1 MATSEELKAD
11 GRSDGSGGRTAACRV
26 GGCFP
31 AAAAGKLT
39 GPGSGQSGK
48 HPGRLVQSSQ
58 RDWTIC
64 AIFPSRRQRKRHQR
78 SRKWR
83 RRVERR
89 RRRRT
94 RLAKE
99 KKQVSRMH
107 TIGAPAKAKEFLS
120 ELVGAPK
127 CMIQRKETT
136 TEPIAVSGSDSGS
149 VGKDHLLLILRA
161 VINDTR
167 VSALVDSGATRSF
180 VSEQLQT
187 RPPMKFIGAYSS
199 LELANGETIV
209 STGIAPN
216 VLVCIGSTVSRVSLT
231 AVPLMEGIEVILGR
245 DWLDA
250 VNPLVDWRTNSL
262 VLRNGDKLE
271 VVQGIKTPKKQSCK
285 IVDRGLTG
293 LQHTFHSLK
302 ESVADPDFK
311 WGHQYAQ
318 LCSPSFWEPQP
329 SVT

>member
-1 MATSEELKAD
+1 M
-11 GRSDGSGGRTAACRV
+11 
-26 GGCFP
+26 
-31 AAAAGKLT
+31 
-39 GPGSGQSGK
+39 
-48 HPGRLVQSSQ
+48 
-58 RDWTIC
+58 
-64 AIFPSRRQRKRHQR
+64 
-78 SRKWR
+78 
-83 RRVERR
+83 ERR

-94 RLAKE
+94 RLAEE

-231 AVPLMEGIEVILGR
+231 AVPMMEGIDVILGR
-245 DWLDA
+245 DWLDS

-271 VVQGIKTPKKQSCK
+271 VIQGMKTREKHCK

-293 LQHTFHSLK
+293 LQHTFQSLK

-311 WGHQYAQ
+311 WGNQYAQ

-329 SVT
+329 SVNEWTHLPEHCASPGHVSPRAVESPQGG